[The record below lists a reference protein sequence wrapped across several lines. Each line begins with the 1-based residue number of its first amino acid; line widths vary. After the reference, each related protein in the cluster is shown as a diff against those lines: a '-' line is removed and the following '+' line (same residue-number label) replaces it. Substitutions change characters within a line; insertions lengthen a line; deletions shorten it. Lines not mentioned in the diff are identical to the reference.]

1 MKNLLVEEW
10 VQIPDNGKSSR
21 AFNTVIISY
30 CDCEDKKG
38 EGKGT

>member
-10 VQIPDNGKSSR
+10 VHIPENGKS
-21 AFNTVIISY
+21 ATDNNPHDDSY
-30 CDCEDKKG
+30 FDCEDKKG

>member
-10 VQIPDNGKSSR
+10 VEIPDNGKSFR
-21 AFNTVIISY
+21 AVNTVTNSY
-30 CDCEDKKG
+30 SLCEDKKG